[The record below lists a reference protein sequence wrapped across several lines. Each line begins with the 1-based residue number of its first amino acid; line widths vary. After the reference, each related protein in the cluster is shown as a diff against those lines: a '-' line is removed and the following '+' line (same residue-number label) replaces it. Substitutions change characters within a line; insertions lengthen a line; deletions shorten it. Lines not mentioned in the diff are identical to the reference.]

1 MVTPLYRSKLTIASV
16 RSTTLCVDGGRDN
29 DNFFSFVTIADVIV
43 ITFLFNFTFL
53 TIPVFYGLIENL
65 NFIRALTTETERTTR
80 THFPQI

>member
-1 MVTPLYRSKLTIASV
+1 MSHNGILIAVAMQTS
-16 RSTTLCVDGGRDN
+16 SI
-29 DNFFSFVTIADVIV
+29 FFSFVTIADVIL

-65 NFIRALTTETERTTR
+65 KFIRALTTEIERTTH